1 MPAPLLDQGRAIDLL
16 NTVWADRSGRH
27 DELGDAALAGRW
39 AGTALT
45 DGGARTLRGLR
56 DAARVLAA
64 ERTGDPRPVAA
75 GHRERAA
82 EAAGTLNAVSALSPR
97 WPVLTDGRLGSAS
110 DAGDE
115 ERLLGDLAGE
125 AVRLLSDGAE
135 LRACLAPS
143 CVLYF
148 VKDHPRREWCSTACG
163 NRARAARHYARHR
176 G

>member
-1 MPAPLLDQGRAIDLL
+1 MPAPLLGQGRAIDLL
-16 NTVWADRSGRH
+16 NTVWADRSGSH
-27 DELGDAALAGRW
+27 DELGDAALARRW

-45 DGGARTLRGLR
+45 DHGAATLRELR

-64 ERTGDPRPVAA
+64 DRTGDPRTVAA
-75 GHRERAA
+75 GHREPAA
-82 EAAGTLNAVSALSPR
+82 EAAATVNAVSALSPR
-97 WPVLTDGRLGSAS
+97 WPVLSEGRLDSAS

-115 ERLLGDLAGE
+115 ERLLGDLAGD
-125 AVRLLSDGAE
+125 AVRLLAHGAD

-148 VKDHPRREWCSTACG
+148 VKDHPRREWCSTTCG

-176 G
+176 